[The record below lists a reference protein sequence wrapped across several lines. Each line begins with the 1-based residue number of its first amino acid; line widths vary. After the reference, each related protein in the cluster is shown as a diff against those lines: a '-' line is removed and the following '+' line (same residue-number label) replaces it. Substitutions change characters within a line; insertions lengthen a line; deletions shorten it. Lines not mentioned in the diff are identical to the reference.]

1 MLIQDGQQRP
11 YRHMIGWDSDLVNQ
25 AVDSARSNNQS
36 ETVKPTLLILGG
48 EPTVVIRGSGR
59 GGRNQQLA
67 MELRNIFHQSNES
80 IPVVFMS
87 CGTDGQDGPCPVA
100 GAVFDFEE
108 PIKDGFLKAINEES
122 F

>member
-1 MLIQDGQQRP
+1 M
-11 YRHMIGWDSDLVNQ
+11 NQ
-25 AVDSARSNNQS
+25 AVHSTRLENQS
-36 ETVKPTLLILGG
+36 ESRKPTLLILGG
-48 EPTVVIRGSGR
+48 EPTVLIRGSGR

-67 MELRNIFHQSNES
+67 MELRNIFDHSNQSL
-80 IPVVFMS
+80 PVVFMS

-108 PIKDGFLKAINEES
+108 PIKDGFLGAINEEG

>member
-1 MLIQDGQQRP
+1 
-11 YRHMIGWDSDLVNQ
+11 MIGWDSDLVNQ
-25 AVDSARSNNQS
+25 AVHSTRLENQS
-36 ETVKPTLLILGG
+36 ESRKPTLLILGG
-48 EPTVVIRGSGR
+48 EPTVLIRGSGR

-67 MELRNIFHQSNES
+67 MELRNIFDHSNES
-80 IPVVFMS
+80 LPVVFMS

-108 PIKDGFLKAINEES
+108 PIREGFLDAINQEC

>member
-1 MLIQDGQQRP
+1 
-11 YRHMIGWDSDLVNQ
+11 MIGWNTGVVDR
-25 AVDSARSNNQS
+25 AVYLARMESQS
-36 ETVKPTLLILGG
+36 ESTKPTLLILGG
-48 EPTVVIRGSGR
+48 EPTVLIRGSGR

-67 MELRNIFHQSNES
+67 MELRNIFDQSNES
-80 IPVVFMS
+80 VPVVFAS

-108 PIKDGFLKAINEES
+108 PIREGFSDAINQEG